1 MTSPTLQQLRIM
13 VSEHFGVPEDKLDNQ
28 VSFTELGLDSL
39 TLVEFMFAIED
50 HYDIGV
56 DHASAMADPTLN
68 GLAKLVDQ
76 LNAEK
81 TALAA

>member
-1 MTSPTLQQLRIM
+1 MTSPTLQQLRTM
-13 VSEHFGVPEDKLDNQ
+13 VCEHFGVTEDKLDNQ

-50 HYDIGV
+50 HYDIDV
-56 DHASAMADPTLN
+56 DHAAAMAEPTLT
-68 GLAKLVDQ
+68 GLAKLVDK

-81 TALAA
+81 TAVPA

>member
-1 MTSPTLQQLRIM
+1 MTSPTLQQLRTM
-13 VSEHFGVPEDKLDNQ
+13 VSEHFGVAEDKLDNQ

-56 DHASAMADPTLN
+56 DHAAAMADPTLN

-76 LNAEK
+76 LNAAK
-81 TALAA
+81 TAVPA

>member
-1 MTSPTLQQLRIM
+1 MTTTTLQQLRAM
-13 VSEHFGVPEDKLDNQ
+13 VCEHFGVAEDKLDNQ
-28 VSFTELGLDSL
+28 VSFTDLGLDSL

-50 HYDIGV
+50 RYDIGI
-56 DHASAMADPTLN
+56 DHAAAMADPTLN
-68 GLAKLVDQ
+68 GLATLVDK